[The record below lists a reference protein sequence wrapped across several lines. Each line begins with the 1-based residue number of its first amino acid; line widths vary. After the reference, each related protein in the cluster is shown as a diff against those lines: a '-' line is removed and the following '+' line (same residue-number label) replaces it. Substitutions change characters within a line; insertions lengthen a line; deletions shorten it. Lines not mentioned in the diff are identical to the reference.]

1 MWKIA
6 ATLGLSFSFAIGA
19 AGCGDTTSNTP
30 PDMTAVVVPH
40 NFDQINTQILGPSCA
55 AFSVCHNAG
64 AGTSA
69 NFLDLKTDP
78 YKALVGALSVN
89 AMAKGQGML
98 RVKPC
103 DSHNSFMILKLTLPQ
118 NQDPMTGY
126 GHYMP
131 DTNPH
136 LDPAIIQ
143 AISDWIDRGA
153 LKSEPATVTGKT
165 CTLVADMAR
174 AVD

>member
-1 MWKIA
+1 
-6 ATLGLSFSFAIGA
+6 
-19 AGCGDTTSNTP
+19 
-30 PDMTAVVVPH
+30 MTAVIVPH
-40 NFDQINTQILGPSCA
+40 NFDEINTQILGPSCA
-55 AFSVCHNAG
+55 AFSVCHSADGAKDAG
-64 AGTSA
+64 KM
-69 NFLDLKTDP
+69 DLKTDP
-78 YKALVGALSVN
+78 YKDLVGVLADN
-89 AMAKGQGML
+89 AKAKGEGQL

-103 DSHNSFMILKLTLPQ
+103 DSAHSFLIFKLKLAT

-136 LDPAIIQ
+136 LPNEQIQ

-165 CTLVADMAR
+165 CQLVADMASST
-174 AVD
+174 D